1 VIGTGQG
8 ETTMRKGLWL
18 AAASVLVLAGCEQAA
33 EEPASEA
40 EIASAPAEA
49 GVGSDMAAPTSPTA
63 ALPAP
68 VARIAYG
75 FAYALSVPRDRGAE
89 LMSRHELTCAAA
101 GPGFCQVVSAQADWS
116 SRRPGGRL
124 ELRGQPD
131 WINRFRAGLAAD
143 ARDAGGRLETAV
155 TEGEDLTTRIEEADQ
170 GVRTEADLAARIRD
184 LQTRRGGTLEQR
196 LAIER
201 ELADLRRRQDA
212 LARGPPARRKGSDR
226 DPGHRLSPG
235 RRACR
240 RQPDAA
246 SGSGPSGRLRTVHG
260 HAGRPDHR
268 RIDPAAGRRHRR
280 GDLVGD
286 PPPQASGGRLR
297 SRGWGPGPGPQP

>member
-1 VIGTGQG
+1 
-8 ETTMRKGLWL
+8 MRKGLWL

-68 VARIAYG
+68 VARIDYG

-212 LARGPPARRKGSDR
+212 LALEPRRLDARVRTATLAIDYRQGGALAADSPTRPVVRALQDAFGLSMGMLAVLITAGSILLPVVGIAGVTWWAIRRRKR
-226 DPGHRLSPG
+226 
-235 RRACR
+235 
-240 RQPDAA
+240 
-246 SGSGPSGRLRTVHG
+246 
-260 HAGRPDHR
+260 
-268 RIDPAAGRRHRR
+268 PAA
-280 GDLVGD
+280 
-286 PPPQASGGRLR
+286 A
-297 SRGWGPGPGPQP
+297 

>member
-1 VIGTGQG
+1 
-8 ETTMRKGLWL
+8 MRKGLWL

-212 LARGPPARRKGSDR
+212 LALEARRLDARVRTATLAIDYRQGGALAADSPTRPVVRALQDAFGLSMGMLAVLITAGSILL
-226 DPGHRLSPG
+226 PVVGIAG
-235 RRACR
+235 VTWWAIRRR
-240 RQPDAA
+240 KR
-246 SGSGPSGRLRTVHG
+246 
-260 HAGRPDHR
+260 
-268 RIDPAAGRRHRR
+268 PAA
-280 GDLVGD
+280 
-286 PPPQASGGRLR
+286 A
-297 SRGWGPGPGPQP
+297 

>member
-1 VIGTGQG
+1 
-8 ETTMRKGLWL
+8 MRKGLWL

-212 LARGPPARRKGSDR
+212 LALEARRLDARVRTATLAIDYRQGGALAADSPTRPVAQALQDAFGLSMGMLAVLITAGSILL
-226 DPGHRLSPG
+226 PVVGIAG
-235 RRACR
+235 VTWWAIRRR
-240 RQPDAA
+240 KR
-246 SGSGPSGRLRTVHG
+246 
-260 HAGRPDHR
+260 
-268 RIDPAAGRRHRR
+268 PAA
-280 GDLVGD
+280 
-286 PPPQASGGRLR
+286 A
-297 SRGWGPGPGPQP
+297 

>member
-170 GVRTEADLAARIRD
+170 GVRTEADLAARIRG

-212 LARGPPARRKGSDR
+212 LALEARRLDARVRTATLAIDYRQGGALAADSPTRPVVRALQDAFGLSMGMLAVLITAGSILL
-226 DPGHRLSPG
+226 PVVGIAG
-235 RRACR
+235 VTWWAIRRR
-240 RQPDAA
+240 KR
-246 SGSGPSGRLRTVHG
+246 
-260 HAGRPDHR
+260 
-268 RIDPAAGRRHRR
+268 PAA
-280 GDLVGD
+280 
-286 PPPQASGGRLR
+286 A
-297 SRGWGPGPGPQP
+297 

>member
-1 VIGTGQG
+1 
-8 ETTMRKGLWL
+8 MRKGLWL
-18 AAASVLVLAGCEQAA
+18 VAASVLVLAGCEQAA

-212 LARGPPARRKGSDR
+212 LALEARRLDARVRTATLAIDYRQGGALAADSPTRPVVRALQDAFGLSMGMLAVLITAGSILL
-226 DPGHRLSPG
+226 PVVGIAG
-235 RRACR
+235 VTWWAIRRR
-240 RQPDAA
+240 KR
-246 SGSGPSGRLRTVHG
+246 
-260 HAGRPDHR
+260 
-268 RIDPAAGRRHRR
+268 PAA
-280 GDLVGD
+280 
-286 PPPQASGGRLR
+286 A
-297 SRGWGPGPGPQP
+297 

>member
-1 VIGTGQG
+1 VIDTGQG
-8 ETTMRKGLWL
+8 ETTMRKGLLL
-18 AAASVLVLAGCEQAA
+18 AAAGVLVLAGCEQAA

-49 GVGSDMAAPTSPTA
+49 GAGSDMAAPTSPTA

-196 LAIER
+196 LAIEQ

-212 LARGPPARRKGSDR
+212 LALEARRLDARVRTATLAIDYRQGGALAADSPTRPVVRALQDAFGLSMGMLAVLITAGSILL
-226 DPGHRLSPG
+226 PVVGIAG
-235 RRACR
+235 VTWWAIRRR
-240 RQPDAA
+240 KR
-246 SGSGPSGRLRTVHG
+246 
-260 HAGRPDHR
+260 
-268 RIDPAAGRRHRR
+268 PAA
-280 GDLVGD
+280 
-286 PPPQASGGRLR
+286 A
-297 SRGWGPGPGPQP
+297 

>member
-1 VIGTGQG
+1 
-8 ETTMRKGLWL
+8 MRKGLWL

-33 EEPASEA
+33 EEQASEA

-212 LARGPPARRKGSDR
+212 LALEARRLDARVRTATLAIDYRQGGALAADSPTRPVVRALQDAFGLSMGMLAVLITAGSILL
-226 DPGHRLSPG
+226 PVVGIAG
-235 RRACR
+235 VTWWAIRRR
-240 RQPDAA
+240 KR
-246 SGSGPSGRLRTVHG
+246 
-260 HAGRPDHR
+260 
-268 RIDPAAGRRHRR
+268 PAA
-280 GDLVGD
+280 
-286 PPPQASGGRLR
+286 A
-297 SRGWGPGPGPQP
+297 

>member
-1 VIGTGQG
+1 
-8 ETTMRKGLWL
+8 MRKGLWL
-18 AAASVLVLAGCEQAA
+18 VAASVLVLAGCEQAA

-196 LAIER
+196 LAIEQ

-212 LARGPPARRKGSDR
+212 LALEARRLDARVRTATLAIDYRQGGALAADSPTRPVVRALQDAFGLSMGMLAVLITAGSILL
-226 DPGHRLSPG
+226 PVVGIAG
-235 RRACR
+235 VTWWAIRRR
-240 RQPDAA
+240 KR
-246 SGSGPSGRLRTVHG
+246 
-260 HAGRPDHR
+260 
-268 RIDPAAGRRHRR
+268 PAA
-280 GDLVGD
+280 
-286 PPPQASGGRLR
+286 A
-297 SRGWGPGPGPQP
+297 